1 MCVVLRGYTDSS
13 LKCGMYICSNSVNFV
28 VENKGRIPEYVKIIA
43 PKCGSQN
50 LSDMFVTLVVLDKY
64 ENVYNMYAVH
74 YILTKCE
81 PLSFFF
87 IQVLYTLQEKE
98 YKGNSHL
105 AKRLILRLPET
116 KPEKEMNTYKFS
128 ERDVQAPIEINRT

>member
-1 MCVVLRGYTDSS
+1 
-13 LKCGMYICSNSVNFV
+13 MYICSNSVNFV

-50 LSDMFVTLVVLDKY
+50 LSNMLVTLVVLDKY
-64 ENVYNMYAVH
+64 ENVCNMYAVH
-74 YILTKCE
+74 YILNVN
-81 PLSFFF
+81 PSHFHF

-98 YKGNSHL
+98 YKENSHL

-116 KPEKEMNTYKFS
+116 KPEKKNEHL
-128 ERDVQAPIEINRT
+128 QI

>member
-1 MCVVLRGYTDSS
+1 MVLRGYTDSS
-13 LKCGMYICSNSVNFV
+13 LKSGVFWCGVYICSNSVNFV

-43 PKCGSQN
+43 PKCRSQN
-50 LSDMFVTLVVLDKY
+50 VWYVCDISGLYYVCSTLHPHK
-64 ENVYNMYAVH
+64 MW
-74 YILTKCE
+74 T
-81 PLSFFF
+81 PLIFF

-105 AKRLILRLPET
+105 AKKVIILRLPET
-116 KPEKEMNTYKFS
+116 KSEKEMNTYKFS